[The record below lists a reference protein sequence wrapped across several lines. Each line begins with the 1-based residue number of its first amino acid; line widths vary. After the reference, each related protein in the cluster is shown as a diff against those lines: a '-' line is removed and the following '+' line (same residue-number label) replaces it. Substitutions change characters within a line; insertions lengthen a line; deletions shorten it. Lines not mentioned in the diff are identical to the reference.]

1 MSVWQTRP
9 KGCGCN
15 ALIVYWK
22 LTGAAAELKWLDPDG
37 HWREQAHPS
46 FADELNERGCSAPKQ
61 ATLAELLA
69 LPFEP
74 MVGLAAAVVEFC
86 VVFCPFYVWL

>member
-1 MSVWQTRP
+1 MPPMSVWQTRP

-22 LTGAAAELKWLDPDG
+22 LTGAAAGLNWLDPGG
-37 HWREQAHPS
+37 HLPEQGQAL
-46 FADELNERGCSAPKQ
+46 FVAELNERVCSVVW
-61 ATLAELLA
+61 AELLA